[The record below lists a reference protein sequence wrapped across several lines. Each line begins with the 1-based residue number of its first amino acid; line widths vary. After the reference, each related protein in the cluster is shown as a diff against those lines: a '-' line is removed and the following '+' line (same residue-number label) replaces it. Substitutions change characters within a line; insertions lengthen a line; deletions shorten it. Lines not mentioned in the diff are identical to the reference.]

1 MSEYEEDTVDLT
13 RRTFGVLAAGSVA
26 GLMASG
32 EAQSASAPAPAA
44 APKAPPNTAVFPG
57 AVDCHVHIIGP
68 LAKYPML
75 PMRAYT
81 PPEASVAQLLALR
94 KKLGIARNVLVQPS
108 FYGTDNSC
116 MLDALAQLGDTARGI
131 AVVAPTI
138 ADAELKAM
146 DAKGVRG
153 VRINLE
159 SVGNRD
165 PNAAKA
171 MLTAM
176 AKKIQPLGWHI
187 QVYAAL
193 PVIAA
198 LTSTIADSPVPIV
211 ADHFGGLVLTGDE
224 QPRGYQ
230 SLIDLA
236 RAGKIYVKLSAP
248 YRVSKVKGYT
258 DLDPFAQ
265 SIIYARRDHM
275 LWASDW
281 PHTQTIAGKKN
292 TEVTPFYKI
301 DDNASMRQFN
311 SWYPDDATRKMILVD
326 NPAKLYRF
334 PPAAA

>member
-1 MSEYEEDTVDLT
+1 MDLT
-13 RRTFGVLAAGSVA
+13 RRNFGALAAGSVA
-26 GLMASG
+26 GIMTSG
-32 EAQSASAPAPAA
+32 SAEAAA
-44 APKAPPNTAVFPG
+44 APPSTAVFRG
-57 AVDCHVHIIGP
+57 AVDCHVHIVGP
-68 LAKYPML
+68 RAKYPMVAN
-75 PMRAYT
+75 RAYT
-81 PPEASVAQLLALR
+81 PPEATVAQLLALR
-94 KKLGIARNVLVQPS
+94 KRLGIARNVLVQPS

-116 MLDALAQLGDTARGI
+116 MLDALAQLGDSARGI
-131 AVVAPTI
+131 AVVAPAI

-153 VRINLE
+153 VRINVE

-171 MLTAM
+171 MLAAM
-176 AKKIQPLGWHI
+176 AKKVQPLNWHI
-187 QVYAAL
+187 QIYAAL
-193 PVIAA
+193 PVVAA
-198 LTSTIADSPVPIV
+198 LTGAIADSPVPV
-211 ADHFGGLVLTGDE
+211 VVDHFGGLVLNPNE

-236 RAGKIYVKLSAP
+236 RAGKVYVKLSAP

-281 PHTQTIAGKKN
+281 PHTQTIPGKKN
-292 TEVTPFYKI
+292 DEVTPFYRI
-301 DDNASMRQFN
+301 DDNASLRQFN
-311 SWYPDDATRKMILVD
+311 SWYPDDVTRKMILVD

-334 PPAAA
+334 PAAA

>member
-1 MSEYEEDTVDLT
+1 MDLT
-13 RRTFGVLAAGSVA
+13 RRGFGALAASSVA

-32 EAQSASAPAPAA
+32 PAECAPAPTPPTPVT
-44 APKAPPNTAVFPG
+44 APKTPPSTALFPG

-68 LAKYPML
+68 LTKYPML
-75 PMRAYT
+75 PTRAYT

-94 KKLGIARNVLVQPS
+94 KKIGISRNVLVQPS

-116 MLDALAQLGDTARGI
+116 MLDALAQLGDSARGI
-131 AVVAPTI
+131 AVVSPTI

-165 PNAAKA
+165 PKAARD

-176 AKKIQPLGWHI
+176 AKKIAPLGWHI
-187 QVYAAL
+187 QIYAAL
-193 PVIAA
+193 PVVAQ
-198 LTSTIADSPVPIV
+198 LTGTIANLKIPVV
-211 ADHFGGLVLTGDE
+211 FDHFGGLVLDE
-224 QPRGYQ
+224 SPNQRSFQG
-230 SLIDLA
+230 LVDMV
-236 RAGKIYVKLSAP
+236 RAGLAYVKLSAP
-248 YRVSKVKGYT
+248 YRVSKAKDYEDIT
-258 DLDPFAQ
+258 PFAQ
-265 SIIYARRDHM
+265 SLIYAHRDHM

-311 SWYPDDATRKMILVD
+311 TWYRDDATRKMILVD

-334 PPAAA
+334 PAAA